1 MNLMKKAIQYKG
13 RCIKMEEFNGE
24 LNDELEEKFKNIQ
37 DILNRVKK
45 SFKIKDNHNDLPL
58 ISKREY
64 YDFIID
70 LETDKIKL

>member
-1 MNLMKKAIQYKG
+1 MNEFHG
-13 RCIKMEEFNGE
+13 EFNE
-24 LNDELEEKFKNIQ
+24 ELEKELKRKFRIYQQELKEQ
-37 DILNRVKK
+37 DILNRTKK